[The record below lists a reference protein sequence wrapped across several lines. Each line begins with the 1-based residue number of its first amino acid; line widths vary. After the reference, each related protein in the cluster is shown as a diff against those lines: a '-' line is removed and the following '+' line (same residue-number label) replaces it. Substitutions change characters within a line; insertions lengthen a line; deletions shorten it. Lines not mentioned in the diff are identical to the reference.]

1 MQGSNKIT
9 INSLW
14 NVPKASYRRLLLQQC
29 STHYGL
35 FLLVKA
41 SFTGDLEM
49 KTKLIIK
56 VKTVMLEAIEEY
68 NLSN

>member
-1 MQGSNKIT
+1 MVFFTGK
-9 INSLW
+9 
-14 NVPKASYRRLLLQQC
+14 
-29 STHYGL
+29 
-35 FLLVKA
+35 

-68 NLSN
+68 NLSNEKVLLNLYYPKH